1 MTVES
6 PAGPATQPA
15 AQPSIHVLR
24 ARRLLVGGF
33 VGGGAAA
40 VLSLVVGGLVH
51 GIDGVVSAAVAAL
64 IVLFFYGLGQYVM
77 VRSADTGAR
86 TLMAVSLVS
95 YTTRVGVLGVV
106 LWVFDTYAD
115 RWPAMIPLVLFLTT
129 VAVVVGWLAVEI
141 WTFARLRIGVY
152 DTEYVPPS
160 GTGGAA

>member
-6 PAGPATQPA
+6 PAGPTTQPA
-15 AQPSIHVLR
+15 EQPSIHMLR

-33 VGGGAAA
+33 TGGAAAA
-40 VLSLVVGGLVH
+40 VLSLLVGGIAH
-51 GIDGVVSAAVAAL
+51 GTEGVLSAAVAAAL
-64 IVLFFYGLGQYVM
+64 VLFFYGVGQYVM
-77 VRSADTGAR
+77 VRSADAGAR

-95 YTTRVGVLGVV
+95 YTTRVAILGLV

-115 RWPAMIPLVLFLTT
+115 AWSTMIPMVLFLTT

>member
-15 AQPSIHVLR
+15 EPSIHMLR

-33 VGGGAAA
+33 VGGAVAA
-40 VLSLVVGGLVH
+40 VLSLLVGGIVH
-51 GIDGVVSAAVAAL
+51 GIEGVLSAAVAAAL
-64 IVLFFYGLGQYVM
+64 VLFFYGVGQYVM
-77 VRSADTGAR
+77 VRSADAGAR

-95 YTTRVGVLGVV
+95 YTTRVAILGLV

-115 RWPAMIPLVLFLTT
+115 AWSTMIPMVLFLTT
-129 VAVVVGWLAVEI
+129 VAVVVGWLAAEI